1 MPKKEDVFYTLLKR
15 IAEEIEEAS
24 KEYVEI
30 VRDFPESMARIPR
43 MKVHE
48 TTTDELVKEIHQHLY
63 TSFITPFDRED
74 ISDLAL
80 RLDDIVDAMETVTT
94 RLDLY
99 NMSNM
104 RPEAIEMAEL
114 TVKAVYELRQVI
126 ERLPNYKRDE
136 QLMHHAIAVSRTE
149 DGGDR
154 VYQNALRRLFTE
166 EDAGKVLVTW
176 MRIFDNMEL
185 CLNSCDW
192 AAGVVRSVVMKS
204 S

>member
-30 VRDFPESMARIPR
+30 VRDFPDSMARIPR

-48 TTTDELVKEIHQHLY
+48 TTTDELVKEIHEHLY

-80 RLDDIVDAMETVTT
+80 RMDDIIDGMDTVTT

-99 NMSNM
+99 NMSDM

-126 ERLPNYKRDE
+126 ERLPNYKHDE

-185 CLNSCDW
+185 CLNACDW

-204 S
+204 A

>member
-30 VRDFPESMARIPR
+30 VRDFPDSMARIPR

-48 TTTDELVKEIHQHLY
+48 TTTDELVKEVHEHLY

-80 RLDDIVDAMETVTT
+80 RMDDIIDGMDTVTT

-99 NMSNM
+99 NMSDM

-185 CLNSCDW
+185 CLNACDW

-204 S
+204 A